1 MLNFRAFVFMAP
13 RLKKVL
19 PSNLGGQFATLWGQ
33 FATPKCPKK
42 SAPKVFWAPTP
53 SVKWALNGH
62 YEASLEKVKVTWKC
76 KNPATMTRG
85 MEYSQTP
92 YALFTLS
99 MRIFTWPGIR

>member
-1 MLNFRAFVFMAP
+1 MA
-13 RLKKVL
+13 
-19 PSNLGGQFATLWGQ
+19 TI
-33 FATPKCPKK
+33 
-42 SAPKVFWAPTP
+42 
-53 SVKWALNGH
+53 